1 MTLRATNAQI
11 LPFDFTNLARTVA
24 TYIEEIIQLA
34 DSMRESTGRLN
45 RNIRKGS
52 LKAAANP
59 TQTYVPP
66 TPLSPV
72 PFLNFSPLQNAA
84 AQLQES
90 ARAYRKT
97 LDFVVVEEMSSLLL
111 AELNRLLMQAERL
124 LTSGDGLPG
133 RPWYTHLIY
142 APGLYTGY
150 GVKTLPAVRE
160 AIEQRQ
166 WEQVDTQTNRTAAAI
181 KSLAEQVARATQV
194 LKRTADAG

>member
-1 MTLRATNAQI
+1 MALRAANAEV
-11 LPFDFTNLARTVA
+11 LPFDFTNLSRTVA

-45 RNIRKGS
+45 QNIREGS

-66 TPLSPV
+66 TPLGPV
-72 PFLNFSPLQNAA
+72 PFLNFSPLQNAS

-97 LDFVVVEEMSSLLL
+97 LDFVVLKNISSPIRE
-111 AELNRLLMQAERL
+111 ELNRLLMQAERR
-124 LTSGDGLPG
+124 LTSEKGLSG

-150 GVKTLPAVRE
+150 GAKTLPAVRE

-166 WEQVDTQTNRTAAAI
+166 
-181 KSLAEQVARATQV
+181 
-194 LKRTADAG
+194 